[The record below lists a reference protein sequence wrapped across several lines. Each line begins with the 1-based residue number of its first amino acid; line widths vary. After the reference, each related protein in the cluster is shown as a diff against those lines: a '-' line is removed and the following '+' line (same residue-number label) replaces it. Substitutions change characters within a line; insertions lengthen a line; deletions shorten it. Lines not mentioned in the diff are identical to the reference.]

1 MFTIKRIDAKATKT
15 PASYEL
21 MAYATISDVHEQLSR
36 LGAGNE
42 SNWEYVKDEYFDTPA
57 GGLILTAS
65 NKRGCIYEV
74 RAFGIYGYNND
85 NAWRIERV
93 ITELK
98 HDARALAFVD
108 AFARK
113 INER

>member
-1 MFTIKRIDAKATKT
+1 MFTIKRIDANATKT

-21 MAYATISDVHEQLSR
+21 MAYATMSDVHEQLSR

-42 SNWEYVKDEYFDTPA
+42 DNFNYAVDEWYDAPASTLIFTTSN
-57 GGLILTAS
+57 
-65 NKRGCIYEV
+65 NRGHKYEV
-74 RAFGIYGYNND
+74 RTFGIYGYNNC
-85 NAWRIERV
+85 NAWQIERV

-108 AFARK
+108 AFVRK